1 MGIADKFK
9 DEFLDKLPEGTTV
22 RVTRTREYGEST
34 DVPCIGVDLGSFI
47 PAEERPGYDARREGG
62 DHFYRGMVVKYSV
75 SGDDVKP
82 LA

>member
-1 MGIADKFK
+1 
-9 DEFLDKLPEGTTV
+9 
-22 RVTRTREYGEST
+22 
-34 DVPCIGVDLGSFI
+34 FI